1 MTSYM
6 SNALAPAVSPAQ
18 KMASRRDDEKQAEQR
33 AAVAVLQANWKR
45 WLLCS
50 TIIAGGY
57 HG

>member
-1 MTSYM
+1 MVDTLKQAM
-6 SNALAPAVSPAQ
+6 LVSQ
-18 KMASRRDDEKQAEQR
+18 KMASRRNAEKQAEQR
-33 AAVAVLQANWKR
+33 ASVAVMQANWKC